1 MSMST
6 RPRLKRRK
14 VAPIV
19 ALAATGVVA
28 VGGIAVLSGCG
39 STASAGSAPAS
50 IAGYIPAS
58 SPLYVQ
64 VSTDTE
70 GTQWTNLNRLGKLFP
85 GFGEMRAE
93 LNKSLSREGIAWD
106 TDLKPLL
113 GDTAAVAVTEVP
125 DTESV
130 AKGALTDPAGAV
142 GRAAAKAA
150 DQPMMAVLQ
159 IAPGKSADIKA
170 LITRPPGGMKETGTQ
185 DGATLYADV
194 AMGTYAAVTDESL
207 ILGSTEAVVN
217 QALEVKAAGGD
228 AALSGVF
235 RFNEALSLLPDD
247 VFAMGYVNVEEAGRA
262 ASEVIPQV
270 GDLAGGQITGAA
282 AMSVTAQP
290 DGLRMKA
297 VLVDAPQAAQQTPY
311 TPTLTAQA
319 PADAVAYLG
328 FNRLADTVQRA
339 VSAASSEGSED
350 TKKQIDALT
359 AQLPLLLGVNADDLR
374 NLTGGE
380 HAVVVG
386 GAGKTPEAALAL
398 QVKSGAQATES
409 LTALSKSVPVV
420 LRQFGP
426 DDAKI
431 GKATPFSENGV
442 KGQVIPADDMSVA
455 WGVRGDLAAIGNG
468 AKAVASVLAPRAAG
482 NSLAATPAFKAATQ
496 GMPDQVTGLAYL
508 DVRKA
513 VPIMAANGAFEG
525 KDGARKR
532 ADIAPLTQVAA
543 WATAGETPT
552 VEVYVGMGK

>member
-1 MSMST
+1 MRTST
-6 RPRLKRRK
+6 GSRHMRRK
-14 VAPIV
+14 VMPIV
-19 ALAATGVVA
+19 AIAAAGA
-28 VGGIAVLSGCG
+28 AAGGIAVLSGCG

-64 VSTDTE
+64 VSTDTA
-70 GTQWTNLNRLGKLFP
+70 GTQWTNLNRLGTLFP
-85 GFGEMRAE
+85 GFGKMRAE
-93 LNKSLSREGIAWD
+93 LDKALAREGIAWD
-106 TDLKPLL
+106 AELKPLL
-113 GDTAAVAVTEVP
+113 GESAAIAITEVP
-125 DTESV
+125 ETGSV
-130 AKGALTDPAGAV
+130 LKGALTDPAGAV

-159 IAPGKSADIKA
+159 IASGKAADIKA
-170 LITRPPGGMKETGTQ
+170 LITQPPGGMKETGTR
-185 DGATLYADV
+185 DGATLYADA
-194 AMGTYAAVTDESL
+194 AMGTYAAVTEESL
-207 ILGSTEAVVN
+207 IVGSTEDVVAK
-217 QALEVKAAGGD
+217 ALEVKAAGGE

-247 VFAMGYVNVEEAGRA
+247 VFAMGYVNVEEAGKA
-262 ASEVIPQV
+262 ASEVLPQV
-270 GDLAGGQITGAA
+270 GDLAGGQLTGAA

-319 PADAVAYLG
+319 PADSIAYLG

-339 VSAASSEGSED
+339 VTAASSAGSED
-350 TKKQIDALT
+350 TKKQVDALT
-359 AQLPLLLGVNADDLR
+359 SQLPLLLGVNTDDLR

-386 GAGKTPEAALAL
+386 ASGKEPEAALAL

-409 LTALSKSVPVV
+409 LTALSRSVPVV
-420 LRQFGP
+420 LNQFSRS
-426 DDAKI
+426 DVKV
-431 GKATPFSENGV
+431 GKAAPFSESGV
-442 KGQVIPADDMSVA
+442 KGQVIPAGDMSVA
-455 WGVRGDLAAIGNG
+455 WGVRGELAAIGNG
-468 AKAVASVLAPRAAG
+468 AKAVVSVLAPRGAA
-482 NSLAATPAFKAATQ
+482 NSLAATPGFKAATQ
-496 GMPDQVTGLAYL
+496 GMPAQVTGLAYV

-513 VPIMAANGAFEG
+513 VPVLAANGAFDG
-525 KDGARKR
+525 KDGAKKR
-532 ADIAPLTQVAA
+532 ANIAPLTQIAA

>member
-1 MSMST
+1 MRTST
-6 RPRLKRRK
+6 GSRHMRRK
-14 VAPIV
+14 VMPIV
-19 ALAATGVVA
+19 AIAAAGA
-28 VGGIAVLSGCG
+28 AAGGIAVLSGCG

-64 VSTDTE
+64 VSTDTA
-70 GTQWTNLNRLGKLFP
+70 GTQWTNLNRLGTLFP
-85 GFGEMRAE
+85 GFGKMRAE
-93 LNKSLSREGIAWD
+93 LDKALAREGIAWD
-106 TDLKPLL
+106 TELKPLL
-113 GDTAAVAVTEVP
+113 GESAAIAITEVP
-125 DTESV
+125 ETGSV
-130 AKGALTDPAGAV
+130 LKGALTDPAGAV

-159 IAPGKSADIKA
+159 IASGKAADIKA
-170 LITRPPGGMKETGTQ
+170 LITQPPGGMKETGTR
-185 DGATLYADV
+185 DGATLYADA
-194 AMGTYAAVTDESL
+194 AMGTYAAVTEESL
-207 ILGSTEAVVN
+207 IVGSTEDVVAK
-217 QALEVKAAGGD
+217 ALEVKAAGGE

-247 VFAMGYVNVEEAGRA
+247 VFAMGYVNVEEAGKA
-262 ASEVIPQV
+262 ASEVLPQV
-270 GDLAGGQITGAA
+270 GDLAGGQLTGAA

-319 PADAVAYLG
+319 PADSIAYLG

-339 VSAASSEGSED
+339 VTAASSAGSED
-350 TKKQIDALT
+350 TKKQVDALT
-359 AQLPLLLGVNADDLR
+359 SQLPLLLGVNADDLR

-386 GAGKTPEAALAL
+386 ASGKEPEAALAL

-409 LTALSKSVPVV
+409 LTALSRSVPVV
-420 LRQFGP
+420 LNQFSRS
-426 DDAKI
+426 DVKV
-431 GKATPFSENGV
+431 GKAAPFSESGV
-442 KGQVIPADDMSVA
+442 KGQVIPAGDMSVA
-455 WGVRGDLAAIGNG
+455 WGVRGELAAIGNG
-468 AKAVASVLAPRAAG
+468 AKAVVSVLAPRGAA
-482 NSLAATPAFKAATQ
+482 NSLAATPGFKAATQ
-496 GMPDQVTGLAYL
+496 GMPAQVTGLAYV

-513 VPIMAANGAFEG
+513 VPVLAANGAFDG
-525 KDGARKR
+525 KDGAKKR
-532 ADIAPLTQVAA
+532 ANIAPLTQIAA

>member
-1 MSMST
+1 MRTST
-6 RPRLKRRK
+6 GSRHMRRK
-14 VAPIV
+14 VMPIV
-19 ALAATGVVA
+19 AIAAAGA
-28 VGGIAVLSGCG
+28 AAGGIAVLSGCG

-64 VSTDTE
+64 VSTDTA
-70 GTQWTNLNRLGKLFP
+70 GTQWTNLNRLGTLFP
-85 GFGEMRAE
+85 GFGKMRAE
-93 LNKSLSREGIAWD
+93 LDKALAREGIAWD
-106 TDLKPLL
+106 TELKPLL
-113 GDTAAVAVTEVP
+113 GESAAIAITEVP
-125 DTESV
+125 ETGSV
-130 AKGALTDPAGAV
+130 LKGALTDPAGAV

-159 IAPGKSADIKA
+159 IASGKAADIKA
-170 LITRPPGGMKETGTQ
+170 LITQPPGGMKETGTR
-185 DGATLYADV
+185 DGATLYADA
-194 AMGTYAAVTDESL
+194 AMGTYAAVTEESL
-207 ILGSTEAVVN
+207 IVGSTEDVVAK
-217 QALEVKAAGGD
+217 ALEVKAAGGE

-247 VFAMGYVNVEEAGRA
+247 VFAMGYVNVEEAGKA
-262 ASEVIPQV
+262 ASEVLPQV
-270 GDLAGGQITGAA
+270 GDLAGGQLTGAA

-319 PADAVAYLG
+319 PADSIAYLG

-339 VSAASSEGSED
+339 VTAASSAGSED
-350 TKKQIDALT
+350 TKKQVDALT
-359 AQLPLLLGVNADDLR
+359 SQLPLLLGVNTDDLR

-386 GAGKTPEAALAL
+386 ASGKEPEAALAL

-409 LTALSKSVPVV
+409 LTALSRSVPVV
-420 LRQFGP
+420 LNQFSRS
-426 DDAKI
+426 DVKV
-431 GKATPFSENGV
+431 GKAAPFSESGV
-442 KGQVIPADDMSVA
+442 KGQVIPAGDMSVA
-455 WGVRGDLAAIGNG
+455 WGVRGELAAIGNG
-468 AKAVASVLAPRAAG
+468 AKAVVSVLAPRGAA
-482 NSLAATPAFKAATQ
+482 NSLAATPGFKAATQ
-496 GMPDQVTGLAYL
+496 GMPAQVTGLAYV

-513 VPIMAANGAFEG
+513 VPVLAANGAFDG
-525 KDGARKR
+525 KDGAKR
-532 ADIAPLTQVAA
+532 RANIAPLTQIAA

>member
-1 MSMST
+1 MSAST
-6 RPRLKRRK
+6 RTRHMRRTVMPV
-14 VAPIV
+14 VAI
-19 ALAATGVVA
+19 AAAATA
-28 VGGIAVLSGCG
+28 AGGIAVLSGCG
-39 STASAGSAPAS
+39 GTASAGSAPAS

-64 VSTDTE
+64 MSTDTA
-70 GTQWTNLNRLGKLFP
+70 GTQWTNLTRLGTLFP
-85 GFGEMRAE
+85 GFGKMRAE
-93 LNKSLSREGIAWD
+93 LDAALAREGIAWD

-113 GDTAAVAVTEVP
+113 GESAAVAVTEVP
-125 DTESV
+125 DVESV
-130 AKGALTDPAGAV
+130 AKGALTDPAGAA
-142 GRAAAKAA
+142 GRAAVTAA

-159 IAPGKSADIKA
+159 IAAGKSEDIKA
-170 LITRPPGGMKETGTQ
+170 LITKAPGGMKQTGTQ
-185 DGATLYADV
+185 DGAALYAD
-194 AMGTYAAVTDESL
+194 ATMGTHAAVTDESL
-207 ILGSTEAVVN
+207 ILGSTADVVKK
-217 QALEVKAAGGD
+217 ALEVKAAGGD

-247 VFAMGYVNVEEAGRA
+247 VFAMGYINVEEAGNA
-262 ASEVIPQV
+262 ASEIIPNV

-282 AMSVTAQP
+282 AMSVTVQP

-319 PADAVAYLG
+319 PSDAVAYLG

-339 VSAASSEGSED
+339 VSAASSAGSD
-350 TKKQIDALT
+350 TTSKQIDALT

-398 QVKSGAQATES
+398 QVKSGAQAAES

-426 DDAKI
+426 DDARI
-431 GKATPFSENGV
+431 GKATPFAENGV

-468 AKAVASVLAPRAAG
+468 AKAVTSVLAPRSAA
-482 NSLAATPAFKAATQ
+482 NSLAATPAFKAAMQ
-496 GMPDQVTGLAYL
+496 GMPDQVTGLAYV

-513 VPIMAANGAFEG
+513 VPILAANGAFDG
-525 KDGARKR
+525 KDGARMR
-532 ADIAPLTQVAA
+532 ANIAPLTQIAA

>member
-1 MSMST
+1 MST
-6 RPRLKRRK
+6 STGSRHMRRK
-14 VAPIV
+14 VMPIV
-19 ALAATGVVA
+19 AIAAAGAA
-28 VGGIAVLSGCG
+28 VGGIAVLAGCG

-64 VSTDTE
+64 VSTDTA
-70 GTQWTNLNRLGKLFP
+70 GTQWTNLNRLGTLFP

-93 LNKSLSREGIAWD
+93 LDKALAREGIKWE
-106 TDLKPLL
+106 TELKPLL
-113 GDTAAVAVTEVP
+113 GESAAIAVTEVP
-125 DTESV
+125 ETESV
-130 AKGALTDPAGAV
+130 LKGALTDPAGAV

-150 DQPMMAVLQ
+150 DQPMMAVMQ
-159 IAPGKSADIKA
+159 IAAGKSADIKA
-170 LITRPPGGMKETGTQ
+170 LITQAPGGMKETGTR
-185 DGATLYADV
+185 DGATLYAD
-194 AMGTYAAVTDESL
+194 ATMGTYAAVTDESL
-207 ILGSTEAVVN
+207 ILGSTEDVVTK
-217 QALEVKAAGGD
+217 ALEVKAAGGE

-247 VFAMGYVNVEEAGRA
+247 VFAMGYVNVEEAGKA
-262 ASEVIPQV
+262 ASEILPQV
-270 GDLAGGQITGAA
+270 GDLAGGQLTGAA

-319 PADAVAYLG
+319 PADSIAYLG

-339 VSAASSEGSED
+339 VAAASSTGSED
-350 TKKQIDALT
+350 TKKQVEALT
-359 AQLPLLLGVNADDLR
+359 SQLPLLLGVNTEDLR

-386 GAGKTPEAALAL
+386 ATGKEPEAALAL
-398 QVKSGAQATES
+398 QVKSGEQATES
-409 LTALSKSVPVV
+409 LTALSRSVPVV
-420 LRQFGP
+420 LNQFAPG
-426 DDAKI
+426 DVKV
-431 GKATPFSENGV
+431 GKATPFSESGV

-455 WGVRGDLAAIGNG
+455 WGVRGELAAIGNG
-468 AKAVASVLAPRAAG
+468 AKAVASVLAPRGAA
-482 NSLAATPAFKAATQ
+482 NSLAATQGFKAATQ
-496 GMPDQVTGLAYL
+496 GMPAQVTGLAYI

-513 VPIMAANGAFEG
+513 VPVLAANGAFEG
-525 KDGARKR
+525 KDGAKKR
-532 ADIAPLTQVAA
+532 ANIAPFTQIAA

>member
-1 MSMST
+1 MST
-6 RPRLKRRK
+6 STRSRHMRRK
-14 VAPIV
+14 IIPIV
-19 ALAATGVVA
+19 ALAAAGA
-28 VGGIAVLSGCG
+28 AAGGIAVLSGCG

-50 IAGYIPAS
+50 IAGYVPAS

-64 VSTDTE
+64 VSTDTA
-70 GTQWTNLNRLGKLFP
+70 GTQWTNLTRLGKLFP

-93 LNKSLSREGIAWD
+93 LDKALAREGIAWD
-106 TDLKPLL
+106 TELKPLL
-113 GDTAAVAVTEVP
+113 GETAAVALTEVP
-125 DTESV
+125 ETQSV
-130 AKGALTDPAGAV
+130 LKGALTDPAAAL

-150 DQPMMAVLQ
+150 DQPLMAVMQ
-159 IAPGKSADIKA
+159 IAPGKAADIKA
-170 LITRPPGGMKETGTQ
+170 LITQPPGGMKETGTQ
-185 DGATLYADV
+185 DGATLYAD
-194 AMGTYAAVTDESL
+194 ALMGTYAAVTDESL
-207 ILGSTEAVVN
+207 ILGSTEAVVKK
-217 QALEVKAAGGD
+217 ALEVKAAGGD

-247 VFAMGYVNVEEAGRA
+247 VFAMGYVNVEEAGKA
-262 ASEVIPQV
+262 ASEIIPQV
-270 GDLAGGQITGAA
+270 GDLAGGQLTGAA

-290 DGLRMKA
+290 DGLHMKA

-311 TPTLTAQA
+311 TPTLTSQA

-339 VSAASSEGSED
+339 VSAASASGSEE

-359 AQLPLLLGVNADDLR
+359 NQLPLLLGVNADDLR

-386 GAGKTPEAALAL
+386 GQGKTPEAALAL

-409 LTALSKSVPVV
+409 LTALSKSVPV
-420 LRQFGP
+420 LLNQFGRG
-426 DDAKI
+426 DTKV
-431 GKATPFSENGV
+431 GKASPFADSGV
-442 KGQVIPADDMSVA
+442 KGQVIPAGDMSVA

-468 AKAVASVLAPRAAG
+468 AKAVTSVLAPRSAG

-496 GMPDQVTGLAYL
+496 GMPDKVTGLAYV

-513 VPIMAANGAFEG
+513 VPILAANGAFDG

-532 ADIAPLTQVAA
+532 ADIAPLTQIAA